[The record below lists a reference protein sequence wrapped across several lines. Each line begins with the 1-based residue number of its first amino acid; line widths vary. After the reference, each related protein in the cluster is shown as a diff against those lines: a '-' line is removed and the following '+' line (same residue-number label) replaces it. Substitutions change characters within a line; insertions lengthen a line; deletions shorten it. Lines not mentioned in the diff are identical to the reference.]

1 MVTAQ
6 SSPWSTL
13 RRILPSA
20 ARTRIIGWMLL
31 LLIAALA
38 IATFAT
44 WRLLE
49 SAINDRMDGALRV
62 EVEEFA
68 ELTGPGIDPG
78 TGAPFTGVEALIRE
92 AMAYNIARPNE
103 VFLGYVDGSYL
114 TKSRQQPGT
123 PNVLGDDAAFTEHV
137 ASVTEPVEG
146 SYQYPGVGE
155 IRYLAIPVS
164 LRGDAAHGVIVSA
177 FFGDLER
184 RDADRVARLMLAVGG
199 ATIVGASGAAWLIAG
214 RILRPLRDVA
224 ETARS
229 ITDTDLSRR
238 IPARGGEDDELGN
251 LVQTVNRMLDRV
263 EAAVSAQ
270 RRFSDDAGHE
280 LRTPIT
286 IVRGHLEVLDPTDPD
301 DVISTVALVDDE
313 LERMNRMV
321 SELLLLARAEHPA
334 FLHPTLVDVGAL
346 TRTAFKKLAGL
357 GDRDFT
363 LQAVAETSAVLDP
376 ARITQALVALA
387 DNACR
392 YTADGDWIG
401 VGSARENGWLKF
413 WVADSGPGISAADR
427 TRIFER
433 FSRGGD
439 GARRSD
445 GAGLGLAIVQAI
457 AVAHGGKVLLDSVPG
472 SGATFTVLFPD
483 TGVPWPES

>member
-1 MVTAQ
+1 
-6 SSPWSTL
+6 
-13 RRILPSA
+13 
-20 ARTRIIGWMLL
+20 
-31 LLIAALA
+31 
-38 IATFAT
+38 
-44 WRLLE
+44 
-49 SAINDRMDGALRV
+49 
-62 EVEEFA
+62 
-68 ELTGPGIDPG
+68 
-78 TGAPFTGVEALIRE
+78 
-92 AMAYNIARPNE
+92 
-103 VFLGYVDGSYL
+103 
-114 TKSRQQPGT
+114 
-123 PNVLGDDAAFTEHV
+123 
-137 ASVTEPVEG
+137 
-146 SYQYPGVGE
+146 
-155 IRYLAIPVS
+155 
-164 LRGDAAHGVIVSA
+164 
-177 FFGDLER
+177 
-184 RDADRVARLMLAVGG
+184 
-199 ATIVGASGAAWLIAG
+199 
-214 RILRPLRDVA
+214 
-224 ETARS
+224 
-229 ITDTDLSRR
+229 
-238 IPARGGEDDELGN
+238 
-251 LVQTVNRMLDRV
+251 MLDRV

-413 WVADSGPGISAADR
+413 WVVDSGPGISAADR